1 MTEFIP
7 WTSGVRGG
15 LASVPTRSQKTVC
28 PSAQTGRVK
37 SIRIGQ
43 INAHAKRGQ
52 LVDHSQSN
60 CVLRRSERAL
70 KKK

>member
-52 LVDHSQSN
+52 LDHSQSN

-70 KKK
+70 TKK